1 MILNDYHKKL
11 IAKYEFD
18 LALSGYFSWKEMN
31 SKYESSKQF
40 NFQFISRW
48 QVGQV
53 DSTQNIVKL
62 LKLFDCIDKCI
73 WGQTAY

>member
-40 NFQFISRW
+40 NFQFISR
-48 QVGQV
+48 
-53 DSTQNIVKL
+53 
-62 LKLFDCIDKCI
+62 
-73 WGQTAY
+73 